1 MIALVDADSL
11 VYKVGFAIEDKVTW
25 NEMEVKVGEEQEA
38 QVDYYT
44 NSVTCQKTF
53 DNLINGI
60 LLSTG
65 CDDYL
70 LVFTGA
76 NNFRKTFPISY
87 KAHRKSSRKPSGFD
101 DLFEY
106 ARANYNTIT
115 VGGIEADDYVVYLK
129 TKDPEDYI
137 LCAID
142 KDVLNQTVGT
152 HFNYAT
158 GDEVTTRKFEAI
170 WFAYFQTLTGDSTDG
185 YKGCP
190 QVGKVKAE
198 AILDDLKTEKE
209 MWAAVVEAYESKG
222 LDEEEAIWNMRFAN
236 MHQYNGKEVVLWAP
250 PT

>member
-11 VYKVGFAIEDKVTW
+11 IYKVGFAIEDKVTW
-25 NEMEVKVGEEQEA
+25 NEMEVSAGEEMEA

-44 NSVTCQKTF
+44 NLVTCYKTL
-53 DNLINGI
+53 DSLINSI
-60 LLSTG
+60 LLATG
-65 CDDYL
+65 CDEYL

-87 KAHRKSSRKPSGFD
+87 KANRKSSRKPSGFEEI
-101 DLFEY
+101 FAY
-106 ARANYNTIT
+106 ARKQYNTIT
-115 VGGIEADDYVVYLK
+115 VDGIEADDYVVYLK
-129 TKDPEDYI
+129 TKEPEDYI

-152 HFNYAT
+152 HYNYAT
-158 GDEVTTRKFEAI
+158 GEEVTTRKHAAI
-170 WFAYFQTLTGDSTDG
+170 WFAYFQTLTGDTTDG

-190 QVGKVKAE
+190 QIGKVKAD

-209 MWAAVVEAYESKG
+209 MWEAVVAAYESKG
-222 LDEEEAIWNMRFAN
+222 LDEEEAMWNMRLAN
-236 MHQYNGKEVVLWAP
+236 MHQYNGKEVILWTP